1 MTAQPSTTFLVYGTD
16 TPPAT
21 PRPLR
26 AGPLTLDY
34 DQGDLRALKLE
45 GREVIRRVGGAV
57 RDRNWGT
64 VPGVLLEE
72 QFEISASAF
81 RIRYVSEHRQG
92 EIHFVW
98 HADLIGEADGS
109 LRFEFE
115 GVAKSTFLRNRIG
128 LFVLHPIPECAG
140 ALVSATGAGDHV
152 RELQFPVTVS
162 AAQPMVGFENL
173 DILAHEVSAGIWA
186 EVRFWGDVFE
196 TEDQRNWIDASFK
209 TYGTPLRLPFPVEV
223 PAGTRI
229 RQGVEIR
236 LTDRREASRKQASA
250 EVINTKSPEQVKPSA
265 AAEGV
270 LAQPLSVSIGLPT
283 DTWSRLPD
291 LGLGAASHGQP
302 LTQVEVSR
310 LAALN
315 VGHLRA
321 EVKLADPAWRPAFL
335 AAARSANALGLPLEL
350 AVHLPGDGRA
360 AELQEL
366 RRELTRLRADV
377 SRVLALQSGQLST
390 TTTALETARECLGDL
405 EVPIGVGTAA
415 DLYLLN
421 LQRPP
426 AGADYVGWSMNPQV
440 HARDTRSLLETP
452 LAAGTQVASV
462 RKYFPGAPLV
472 VSPITLRPRFNPV
485 ATGPEPEAVPGELPP
500 QVDPR
505 QLSLVGAAWTV
516 AMLAALAPSGVESL
530 TFFETTGWLGVM
542 EMASG
547 PPLPERFPSFAGG
560 VFPVWH
566 VFAALQGFRSVAAV
580 PVGDPRSVAAFAVT
594 ERSGRK
600 RLVLANLTA
609 AAVNVSFGSMAGTAR
624 LLDGSA
630 VAEAMQMPEAWWRQ
644 AAPPLSGTL
653 PLSAYAV
660 AFVDVT

>member
-1 MTAQPSTTFLVYGTD
+1 MSAQPSTTFLIHGTD
-16 TPPAT
+16 TPPAA

-26 AGPLTLDY
+26 AGSLALDY
-34 DQGDLRALKLE
+34 DQGDLRAVNFR

-64 VPGVLLEE
+64 VPGVLSEE
-72 QFEISASAF
+72 QFEISDSAF
-81 RIRYVSEHRQG
+81 RIRYVSTHREG
-92 EIHFVW
+92 DIHFVW
-98 HADLIGEADGS
+98 RADLTGEADGT
-109 LRFEFE
+109 LCFEFE
-115 GVAKSTFLRNRIG
+115 GVARSTFLRNRIG
-128 LFVLHPIPECAG
+128 LYVLHPVPECAG
-140 ALVSATGAGDHV
+140 ALVAATGTEHQFCGL
-152 RELQFPVTVS
+152 RFPVII
-162 AAQPMVGFENL
+162 AAEQPVQGFKNL
-173 DILAHEVSAGIWA
+173 TGLAHEVSAGIWA

-229 RQGVEIR
+229 RQGVKIR
-236 LTDRREASRKQASA
+236 LTDRREARPRLASA
-250 EVINTKSPEQVKPSA
+250 AVAKTKSPECVEPSA
-265 AAEGV
+265 GPA
-270 LAQPLSVSIGLPT
+270 SIGWPT
-283 DTWSRLPD
+283 DTDTWVRLPD

-302 LTQVEVSR
+302 LTQVEVNR

-315 VGHLRA
+315 VSHLRTD
-321 EVKLADPAWRPAFL
+321 VRLADPAWRPAFL

-350 AVHLPGDGRA
+350 AVHLPAEGRA
-360 AELQEL
+360 TELQEL

-390 TTTALETARECLGDL
+390 TTAALETVRECLGDL

-426 AGADYVGWSMNPQV
+426 AGADYVSWSMNPQV

-452 LAAGTQVASV
+452 LAAAAQVASV
-462 RKYFPGAPLV
+462 GTYFPEIPLV

-485 ATGPEPEAVPGELPP
+485 ATGPDSDTVPGGLPP

-542 EMASG
+542 ETAAGSPM
-547 PPLPERFPSFAGG
+547 PEEFPSFAGG

-566 VFAALQGFRSVAAV
+566 VFAALQGFRSVSAV

-594 ERSGRK
+594 DRTGRK
-600 RLVLANLTA
+600 RLVLANLTPIP
-609 AAVNVSFGSMAGTAR
+609 VTVSFGTMAGTAR
-624 LLDGSA
+624 LLDGSV
-630 VAEAMQMPEAWWRQ
+630 VAEAMRSPEAWWRQ
-644 AAPPLSGTL
+644 AAPPLSSTL
-653 PLSAYAV
+653 ALPAYTV

>member
-1 MTAQPSTTFLVYGTD
+1 MSAQPSTTFLVHGTD
-16 TPPAT
+16 SPPIA

-34 DQGDLRALKLE
+34 DHGDLRNVKFE
-45 GREVIRRVGGAV
+45 EHEIIRRVGGAV

-64 VPGVLLEE
+64 VPGVILEE
-72 QFEISASAF
+72 QFEVSDSDF

-92 EIHFVW
+92 DIHFVW
-98 HADLIGEADGS
+98 HADLMGEADGS

-128 LFVLHPIPECAG
+128 LFVLHPVPECAG
-140 ALVSATGAGDHV
+140 ARVTAGGGGNPV

-162 AAQPMVGFENL
+162 AEQPMVGFENL
-173 DILAHEVSAGIWA
+173 DILAHEVSAGIWT

-196 TEDQRNWIDASFK
+196 TEDQRNWIDASYK

-229 RQGVEIR
+229 RQRVEIR
-236 LTDRREASRKQASA
+236 LTDHGGVPWKQASA
-250 EVINTKSPEQVKPSA
+250 EVAKTKSP
-265 AAEGV
+265 
-270 LAQPLSVSIGLPT
+270 VSIGLPT
-283 DTWSRLPD
+283 DTWVRLPD

-302 LTQVEVSR
+302 LTQVEVTR

-315 VGHLRA
+315 IGHLRA
-321 EVKLADPAWRPAFL
+321 EVKLADPAWLPAFL

-350 AVHLPGDGRA
+350 AVHLPADGRA
-360 AELQEL
+360 TEIQEL

-390 TTTALETARECLGDL
+390 STAALETVREYLGDL
-405 EVPIGVGTAA
+405 EVPIGVGAAA

-452 LAAGTQVASV
+452 LAAATQVARV
-462 RKYFPGAPLV
+462 RTYFPETPLV

-485 ATGPEPEAVPGELPP
+485 ATGPESDVPFGGLPP

-542 EMASG
+542 ETAAGS
-547 PPLPERFPSFAGG
+547 PLPERFPSFAGG

-580 PVGDPRSVAAFAVT
+580 LVGDPRSVAALAVT
-594 ERSGRK
+594 DRSGRK
-600 RLVLANLTA
+600 RLLLANLTPA
-609 AAVNVSFGSMAGTAR
+609 PVSVCFGTIAGTVR
-624 LLDGSA
+624 LLDGA
-630 VAEAMQMPEAWWRQ
+630 VVADAMRTPEAWWRQ
-644 AAPPLSGTL
+644 AALPLSGAL
-653 PLSAYAV
+653 SLSAYAM
-660 AFVDVT
+660 AFVDVTG

>member
-1 MTAQPSTTFLVYGTD
+1 MSAQPSKTFLVHGTD
-16 TPPAT
+16 TPPAA
-21 PRPLR
+21 PRVLR

-34 DQGDLRALKLE
+34 DHGDLRNVKLG
-45 GREVIRRVGGAV
+45 GREILRRLGGAV

-64 VPGVLLEE
+64 VPGVLSEE
-72 QFEISASAF
+72 QFEVSDSAF
-81 RIRYVSEHRQG
+81 RIRYVCEHRQG
-92 EIHFVW
+92 DIHFVW
-98 HADLIGEADGS
+98 HADLTGGADGS

-162 AAQPMVGFENL
+162 AEQPMVGFENL
-173 DILAHEVSAGIWA
+173 DNLAHEVGAGIWA

-209 TYGTPLRLPFPVEV
+209 TYGTPLGLLFPVEV
-223 PAGTRI
+223 PAGTSI

-236 LTDRREASRKQASA
+236 LDDRHEARRERASV
-250 EVINTKSPEQVKPSA
+250 EVAKTKSP
-265 AAEGV
+265 
-270 LAQPLSVSIGLPT
+270 VSIGLPT
-283 DTWSRLPD
+283 DTWVRLPD
-291 LGLGAASHGQP
+291 LGLGTARHGQP
-302 LTQVEVSR
+302 LTQVEVTR

-315 VGHLRA
+315 VGHLHA

-350 AVHLPGDGRA
+350 AVHLPADGRTT
-360 AELQEL
+360 ELQEL

-390 TTTALETARECLGDL
+390 TTAALETVREYLGDL

-426 AGADYVGWSMNPQV
+426 AGADYIGWSMNPQV

-452 LAAGTQVASV
+452 LAAAAQVASV
-462 RKYFPGAPLV
+462 GTYFPETPLV

-485 ATGPEPEAVPGELPP
+485 ATVPETDAVPGGLPP

-542 EMASG
+542 ETAAGS
-547 PPLPERFPSFAGG
+547 PLPERFPSFAGG

-566 VFAALQGFRSVAAV
+566 VFAALQGFRSMTVV
-580 PVGDPRSVAAFAVT
+580 PVGDPRLVAAFAVSD
-594 ERSGRK
+594 RSGRK
-600 RLVLANLTA
+600 RLLLAKLTPA
-609 AAVNVSFGSMAGTAR
+609 PVTVSFGTMAGTVR
-624 LLDGSA
+624 LLDGSV
-630 VAEAMQMPEAWWRQ
+630 VADAMRSPEAWWRQ
-644 AAPPLSGTL
+644 AAPPLSRTL
-653 PLSAYAV
+653 SLSAHAV